1 MNETVDSPYIL
12 SASGDE
18 FRSLVLE
25 NSNQGP
31 VLVNFWSVKVE
42 TCIEQYPLLE
52 RVIRHYDGR
61 VLLVNVDADS
71 ETAVAAQYDVIGL
84 PTLKLFYR
92 GEAVATQLGYGEE
105 GELRKLLGLY
115 VARESDLILAD
126 AVDQYARGEQQAAYV
141 SIADAVANDPDNP
154 RLPLTLCKLL
164 RHEGRYTEALKVLD
178 SLPKTLA
185 SYPEIGKLHD
195 QLAFHVLRDS
205 KQDSVA
211 LEAVVDADPS
221 AITARQQLVAQYVIE
236 ERYEAALQQLAAIA
250 EQSPEFEQ
258 GFAVQAMQRVFN
270 MLGEEH
276 PLVAQFRPSL
286 PE

>member
-1 MNETVDSPYIL
+1 
-12 SASGDE
+12 
-18 FRSLVLE
+18 
-25 NSNQGP
+25 
-31 VLVNFWSVKVE
+31 
-42 TCIEQYPLLE
+42 
-52 RVIRHYDGR
+52 
-61 VLLVNVDADS
+61 
-71 ETAVAAQYDVIGL
+71 
-84 PTLKLFYR
+84 
-92 GEAVATQLGYGEE
+92 
-105 GELRKLLGLY
+105 
-115 VARESDLILAD
+115 
-126 AVDQYARGEQQAAYV
+126 
-141 SIADAVANDPDNP
+141 
-154 RLPLTLCKLL
+154 
-164 RHEGRYTEALKVLD
+164 
-178 SLPKTLA
+178 
-185 SYPEIGKLHD
+185 LHD